1 MTDLNRIVQNF
12 VDLIVHTDCD
22 RFREAPGTPEE
33 RAAALQAVLDEA
45 GFFVYVEN
53 LEPGAQFSEVLFGY
67 DDIDA
72 LLWLHGLFRYMGKGD
87 LLDPQQIVDRIRK
100 NRERRSQEEGMDTT
114 DHERLEAIERQV
126 HAIPTERP
134 SLWAMIESLFRS
146 G

>member
-1 MTDLNRIVQNF
+1 MTDLDRIVRNF
-12 VDLIVHTDCD
+12 VDLIVQTEV
-22 RFREAPGTPEE
+22 RGTPAE

-53 LEPGAQFSEVLFGY
+53 LEPDAQFSEVLFGY

-72 LLWLHGLFRYMGKGD
+72 LLWLHGLFCSIGKGN

-114 DHERLEAIERQV
+114 DYEGLEAIERQV
-126 HAIPTERP
+126 HAISIERP
-134 SLWAMIESLFRS
+134 SLWAMIASLFRS